1 MSLFTYKNLKNEK
14 RGNIFQCNEDVDLF
28 LKNIITNNDYLMIKG
43 SNATKLSLISEKM
56 IKGI

>member
-1 MSLFTYKNLKNEK
+1 MSLFTYKFKK
-14 RGNIFQCNEDVDLF
+14 REAWKYFQCSEDVDFF

>member
-1 MSLFTYKNLKNEK
+1 MKIRKILPVLFKSGIKK
-14 RGNIFQCNEDVDLF
+14 DQ
-28 LKNIITNNDYLMIKG
+28 IINTIKQVLGNNDYLMIKG